1 VEPFLTLVIALG
13 GIATGIGAIWTAVV
27 ARRQLN
33 EQRVFLREQT
43 EIARRQVQ
51 VTEKSFADQNERA
64 RLNLEFDLL
73 NRLEDRRQTPHFMG
87 RRRAAAKY
95 LLDNAFGE
103 DGMVEVPS
111 LNAAT
116 IEVVGLYE
124 DLGEMLRL
132 GVLSAEPV
140 RGRFGLIA
148 RAYWSFCKP
157 AIYKMRAEWES
168 PGLYEDFEYLC
179 DLTESMDREEGMASA
194 FTQEQLRQL
203 MENEIKYGTVGEES
217 PTSTQ

>member
-1 VEPFLTLVIALG
+1 
-13 GIATGIGAIWTAVV
+13 
-27 ARRQLN
+27 
-33 EQRVFLREQT
+33 VFLKEQT

-73 NRLEDRRQTPHFMG
+73 NRLEDRRKTPHFMG
-87 RRRAAAKY
+87 RRRAAAEY

-103 DGMVEVPS
+103 DGMVEVQY

-116 IEVVGLYE
+116 IEVVSLYE

-132 GVLSAEPV
+132 GVLSAELV
-140 RGRFGLIA
+140 WGRFGLIA
-148 RAYWSFCKP
+148 RAYWSLCKP
-157 AIYKMRAEWES
+157 AIYKMRAEWET
-168 PGLYEDFEYLC
+168 PALYEDFEYLC
-179 DLTESMDREEGMASA
+179 DLTEGMDREKGMASA
-194 FTQEQLRQL
+194 YTQEQLREL
-203 MENEIKYGTVGEES
+203 MGNEIEYGTVGEEP

>member
-1 VEPFLTLVIALG
+1 VEQFLTLLIAVG

-33 EQRVFLREQT
+33 EQRVFLKEQT

-51 VTEKSFADQNERA
+51 VTEKSLADQNERA

-73 NRLEDRRQTPHFMG
+73 NKLEDQRKTPEFMS
-87 RRRAAAKY
+87 RRRAAGKY

-103 DGMVEVPS
+103 DGMVEVPY

-116 IEVVGLYE
+116 ITVVSLYE
-124 DLGEMLRL
+124 DMGEMVRL
-132 GVLSAEPV
+132 GVLSAELV
-140 RGRFGLIA
+140 RGRFGFIA
-148 RAYWSFCKP
+148 RAYWSLCKP
-157 AIYKMRAEWES
+157 AIDKMRAEWES

-179 DLTESMDREEGMASA
+179 GLIEGMDREEGVATA
-194 FTQEQLRQL
+194 YTQEQLREL
-203 MENEIKYGTVGEES
+203 MEAEIEYGTVGEEP